1 MPSWKKILQS
11 GSAVHVLN
19 ITASSLPNSTQPNI
33 IGYDTTSGRFTHFS
47 TSSLVSSGSVIGGS
61 GLTNYIPKWSNSTTL
76 TSSIIFDNGTNVGIG
91 TTTPSASLH
100 IQGNFQISTGSLYTY
115 GQNTDIDSGSI
126 RTVMSVSTGSYR
138 AAFFDYVLNKS
149 TNARAG
155 TVFSVWNGA
164 SVEWNDVSTN
174 DIGNTAEINLSV
186 GLSGANV
193 LLYASSSTNDWS
205 MKALA
210 RML

>member
-155 TVFSVWNGA
+155 TVFYVWNGA

>member
-19 ITASSLPNSTQPNI
+19 ITASSLPNVSQPNV
-33 IGYDTTSGRFTHFS
+33 IGYDTASGRFTFFS
-47 TSSLVSSGSVIGGS
+47 TSSLVSGGSVIGGS
-61 GLTNYIPKWSNSTTL
+61 GTANYITRWSGGTTIT
-76 TSSIIFDNGTNVGIG
+76 TSSIYESSGNIGIG

-100 IQGNFQISTGSLYTY
+100 IQGNLQISTGSLYTY

-126 RTVMSVSTGSYR
+126 RTVMSVATGSYR

-155 TVFSVWNGA
+155 TVFSVWNGT

-186 GLSGANV
+186 ALSGANII
-193 LLYASSSTNDWS
+193 LYASSSTNDWS
-205 MKALA
+205 VKALS